1 MCCAAVRLP
10 SLSSAVLVL
19 YYSVFM
25 GGSFGFRVLLREG
38 LEGGNS
44 VYCPFAVLIHVEFR

>member
-1 MCCAAVRLP
+1 MCCAAVRLS
-10 SLSSAVLVL
+10 SLSSTVLVL